1 MAGLIWEPGTTYDD
15 WLVLPGRIKKN
26 VTVDNINLKTPLTKY
41 NSPVKQELSA
51 DELPEDV
58 FTINSPLLSASMQSV
73 TGTEMAIE
81 LAKQGC
87 LGVIFCSQP
96 IRDEAEMV
104 RRVKAYK
111 AAFVV
116 PDVFSPADS
125 IEKVMTTA
133 KEKGYSTFPITD
145 NGKPNGRLVGL
156 LTKNDYSEKH
166 RHLKVCDRMIP
177 MRRIRYAR
185 YETVGEDIRKA
196 NAILENSHHGS
207 IPIVDKDGHLKFMVF
222 KKDIREHRSY
232 PLELVDSKKRYVVG
246 AAINTHDYRKRVPAL
261 AEAGVDILFIDAS
274 QGYSDYQE
282 AALKHIVKNFPGIS
296 VIGGNIATKEG
307 FDFLVQ
313 SGAHGVKIGMG
324 PGSIC
329 TTREKY
335 RIGRP
340 QATAV
345 IEINQR
351 RTEYLRETGIYVP
364 IIADGGIVTNDH
376 FFVALALGADSV
388 MGGRFFARFH
398 ESLTEIDE
406 LKEEYQGRVYTA
418 LVKPYW
424 GEGSERAKAWR
435 RKRYHQAEES
445 EGIEGHVPYA
455 GYVKDNLPSAIRH
468 IKTSMQKNG
477 YPDIRDLHAHVRLQR
492 ESASSV
498 KEGRPHDIFVGKLWT
513 PYRSG

>member
-1 MAGLIWEPGTTYDD
+1 MAELIWKPGTTYDD
-15 WLVLPGRIKKN
+15 WLVLPGRIKKD
-26 VTVDNINLKTPLTKY
+26 VTVDNISLKTPLTKY
-41 NSPVKQELSA
+41 NSSDSQEVPA
-51 DELPEDV
+51 ENLPEDV
-58 FTINSPLLSASMQSV
+58 FVINSPLLSAPMQSV
-73 TGTEMAIE
+73 TGAEMAIE

-96 IRDEAEMV
+96 INKEAGIV
-104 RRVKAYK
+104 RQVKGYK

-116 PDVFSPADS
+116 PDVFSPETI
-125 IEKVMTTA
+125 IEEVIKA
-133 KEKGYSTFPITD
+133 AEEKGYSTFPITD
-145 NGKPNGRLVGL
+145 NGKPNGRIVGL

-166 RHLKVCDRMIP
+166 RQLKACDRMIP
-177 MRRIRYAR
+177 MNRIIYAR
-185 YETVGEDIRKA
+185 YEKVGEDIRKA

-207 IPIVDKDGHLKFMVF
+207 IPIVDKHGHLKFMVF

-232 PLELVDSKKRYVVG
+232 PLELVDNQKRYVVG
-246 AAINTHDYRKRVPAL
+246 AAVNTYDYRKRVPAL
-261 AEAGVDILFIDAS
+261 AEAGADILFVDAS

-282 AALKHIVKNFPGIS
+282 AALKHILKNFPGIP
-296 VIGGNIATKEG
+296 VIGGNVATKEG

-313 SGAHGVKIGMG
+313 NGAHGVKIGMG

-351 RTEYLRETGIYVP
+351 RHEYLAETGIYVP

-376 FFVALALGADSV
+376 FFIAFALGADSV

-398 ESLTEIDE
+398 ESPTETTE
-406 LKEEYQGRVYTA
+406 LKETYEGRVYVA
-418 LVKPYW
+418 SVKPYW
-424 GEGSERAKAWR
+424 GEGSERAKIWR
-435 RKRYHQAEES
+435 RKRYDQAEES
-445 EGIEGHVPYA
+445 EGIEGYVPYA
-455 GYVKDNLPSAIRH
+455 GYVKDNLPSAVRH

-477 YPDIRDLHAHVRLQR
+477 YFNIRDVHAHVRLQR
-492 ESASSV
+492 ESASTI
-498 KEGRPHDIFVGKLWT
+498 KEGMPHDIFVERMWR